1 MKIHFLGAAR
11 TTTGSMYL
19 LEVNGKR
26 LLLEC
31 GLYQGHREES
41 IQRNCCFPFDPKQID
56 AVVLS
61 HAHIDHAGNL
71 PNLVKQGY
79 TGNIHCTFATRDLCS
94 IMLTDSAHIQMD
106 DAEFVSKQR
115 AKKHLPPVAPLYT
128 MADAEKTLHQFVAVS
143 YDRPFLVVDGVT
155 VTFRDAGHIL
165 GSAQV
170 VLDIQEKGRKFR
182 WLFSGDVGRGDDEI
196 LRDPVP
202 VENVDYL
209 QIESTYGGRE
219 HAIRTDADATV
230 GRLVSETLRQ
240 SGKVIIPAFSVGRTQ
255 QIVYVFNQLTLAGK
269 LPRCPIFVDSP
280 LSVNA
285 TEIYRLHPECF
296 NDTINKFLHEK
307 ANPFGMANLT
317 YLREAEQSKKL
328 NDLAEPAIII
338 SASGMCEAGRVRHHL
353 KNHIGDPKSL
363 ILFIGFCAEGTLG
376 ALITAGKNPVN
387 IFGEPC
393 EVRAKIVSLD
403 TYSGHADKN
412 ELKQYVQKISGNLKK
427 IVCIHGEESQCLA
440 HAETLRALKPK
451 AQVIVPE
458 YKQVVEI

>member
-1 MKIHFLGAAR
+1 MKIHFFGAAR

-19 LEVNGKR
+19 LEVNGKK

-31 GLYQGHREES
+31 GLFQGHREES
-41 IQRNCCFPFDPKQID
+41 IARNCCFPFDPKQID

-61 HAHIDHAGNL
+61 HAHMDHAGNL

-79 TGNIHCTFATRDLCS
+79 RGNIHCTFATRDLCAV
-94 IMLTDSAHIQMD
+94 MLVDSGHIQEA
-106 DAEFVSKQR
+106 DAKFVSKER
-115 AKKHLPPVAPLYT
+115 AKKGQPPVQPLYT
-128 MADAEKTLHQFVAVS
+128 IADAEKTLDLFVAVG
-143 YDRPFLVVDGVT
+143 YERPILVADGVT

-170 VLDIQEKGRKFR
+170 IFDIQENGKKFR
-182 WLFSGDVGRGDDEI
+182 YLFSGDVGRGGDEI
-196 LRDPVP
+196 LRDPAP

-219 HAIRTDADATV
+219 HAPRIDADETV
-230 GRLVSETLRQ
+230 CKYVLDTLNQ
-240 SGKVIIPAFSVGRTQ
+240 HGKVIIPAFSVGRTQ
-255 QIVYVFNQLTLAGK
+255 QIVYVLNQLTLAGR
-269 LPRCPIFVDSP
+269 LPRAPIFVDSP
-280 LSVNA
+280 LSVNT

-296 NDTINKFLHEK
+296 NETINQFLHEK
-307 ANPFGMANLT
+307 ANPFGMTNLT
-317 YLREAEQSKKL
+317 YIREVEHSKKL
-328 NDLAEPAIII
+328 NDIKEPCVII

-353 KNHIGDPKSL
+353 KNNISFANNL

-376 ALITAGKNPVN
+376 RQITSGQNPVS
-387 IFGEPC
+387 IFGEPVA
-393 EVRAKIVSLD
+393 VRAKVVSLD

-412 ELKQYVQKISGNLKK
+412 ELRQYVQRISGNLKK
-427 IVCIHGEESQCLA
+427 IICIHGEEEQCLA
-440 HAETLRALKPK
+440 HAESLRALKPK